1 MHTMSNSAR
10 SRIAGQKIEIQ
21 AKPRTIIGRQVKTLR
36 KKGFV
41 PAVIY
46 GNNFEALN
54 IQVFTKDFQKVYA
67 EAGESTLVY
76 VNLDKETYP
85 TIIHD
90 VATDSVSDDV
100 LHVDFYKV
108 RLDEKIKAKI
118 PVVII
123 GESPAVKGLGGI
135 LVRNINEIEVEG
147 FPQDLPHEFEVDI
160 SSLAQFR
167 DHVQIK
173 DLKVPKNVEIQAG
186 ADEIIALIQEPI
198 SEAKLKESLETG
210 TASVDDIEVIKKEK
224 AEAEPAEG
232 ETAPAEPAKETPK
245 K

>member
-1 MHTMSNSAR
+1 MQRVEIYAQPR
-10 SRIAGQKIEIQ
+10 S
-21 AKPRTIIGRQVKTLR
+21 IIGRASKTLR
-36 KKGFV
+36 TKGV
-41 PAVIY
+41 LPAVLY
-46 GNNFEALN
+46 GNDFKSLN
-54 IQVFTKDFQKVYA
+54 IQVSAKDFQKVYA

-76 VNLDKETYP
+76 VKLDKETYP

-90 VATDSVSDDV
+90 VATDAVSDAL

-118 PVVII
+118 PVVIV

-147 FPQDLPHEFEVDI
+147 FPQDLPHQFEVDI

-186 ADEIIALIQEPI
+186 AEEIIALIQEPI
-198 SEAKLKESLETG
+198 SEAKLKESLETAS
-210 TASVDDIEVIKKEK
+210 ASVDDIEVIKKEK
-224 AEAEPAEG
+224 AEVEPAEG
-232 ETAPAEPAKETPK
+232 ETAPAEPAKEEK
-245 K
+245 KK